1 MEITK
6 SQLNQFDQVGFFKMD
21 RVISRKGFQ
30 EIRERMEDITQGRI
44 QYPGMSFQLDG
55 SSKVSVNAELK
66 IGLKYKLL
74 SPIIKNKYKAI
85 LTSLLYKMNN
95 TIMNA

>member
-30 EIRERMEDITQGRI
+30 EIRVRMEDITQGRV

-55 SSKVSVNAELK
+55 SSKAVSYTHLRAHETRHDLV
-66 IGLKYKLL
+66 
-74 SPIIKNKYKAI
+74 
-85 LTSLLYKMNN
+85 
-95 TIMNA
+95 